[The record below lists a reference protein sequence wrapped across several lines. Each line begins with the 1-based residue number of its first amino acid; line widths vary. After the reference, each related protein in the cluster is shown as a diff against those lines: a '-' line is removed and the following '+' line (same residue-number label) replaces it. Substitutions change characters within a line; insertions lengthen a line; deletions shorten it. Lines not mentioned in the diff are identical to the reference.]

1 MAQDVEPTFFT
12 KPLKRREPYLTGLVH
27 LKDRGFEL
35 QIVPPDIPSKA
46 LKRGTHQMIK
56 KKSDPQKSIVDK
68 DNADQSASAPTNPL
82 EEMRQ
87 SLTKELIDSGLTEVE
102 WEPQTGIN
110 RYQAHF
116 VPRRKQSKNPDEN

>member
-1 MAQDVEPTFFT
+1 MT
-12 KPLKRREPYLTGLVH
+12 
-27 LKDRGFEL
+27 
-35 QIVPPDIPSKA
+35 
-46 LKRGTHQMIK
+46 K
-56 KKSDPQKSIVDK
+56 KKSDPKQPMDK

-87 SLTKELIDSGLTEVE
+87 RLTKKLKDSGLTEVE
-102 WEPQTGIN
+102 SGPQTGIN